1 MHSLNVDLNQKMV
14 FKATEGQGASGSF
27 FFFTHDNRFTI
38 KTMTAEEVHTLEE
51 MLEEYVEYLL
61 KNKGSLISR
70 IYGVFLI
77 ETDFFDPLYIML

>member
-1 MHSLNVDLNQKMV
+1 MV

-38 KTMTAEEVHTLEE
+38 KTMSVEEVENLEE
-51 MLEEYVEYLL
+51 MLDDYVNHLL
-61 KNKGSLISR
+61 MNKDSLISR